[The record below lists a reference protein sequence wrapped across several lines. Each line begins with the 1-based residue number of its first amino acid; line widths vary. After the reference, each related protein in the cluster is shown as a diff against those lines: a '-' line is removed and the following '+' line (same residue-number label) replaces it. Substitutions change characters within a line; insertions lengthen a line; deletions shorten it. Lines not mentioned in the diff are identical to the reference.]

1 MSRRVSE
8 HPDDVTVYLVVND
21 FGEFGRAF
29 VETDIAEADREERIP
44 QLRQRVGET
53 KKKPQHG
60 RGFWSANARGG
71 WGDDGSHSLSSTPN
85 VAKKFGRTLSRIL
98 TGPLPA

>member
-8 HPDDVTVYLVVND
+8 HLDDVTVYLVVND
-21 FGEFGRAF
+21 FGKFGRAF

-60 RGFWSANARGG
+60 RGFWSANARG
-71 WGDDGSHSLSSTPN
+71 DGGMMVRTHCPRLPTSPKSSGEH
-85 VAKKFGRTLSRIL
+85 FHEF
-98 TGPLPA
+98 

>member
-8 HPDDVTVYLVVND
+8 HPEVVND

-29 VETDIAEADREERIP
+29 VETDIAEADRETVIRNF
-44 QLRQRVGET
+44 VSGWVA
-53 KKKPQHG
+53 KKKAPAWPG
-60 RGFWSANARGG
+60 LLERERAGG

-98 TGPLPA
+98 TGPLAA